1 MTTTWVATGIR
12 VALLLAIATGTL
24 VVATGCASV
33 APYERGTLAH
43 PTMSTE
49 DPYTSGIDEHVR
61 AVSEGA
67 AGGLAGGGGGCGC
80 N

>member
-1 MTTTWVATGIR
+1 MKPSLLSRGFR
-12 VALLLAIATGTL
+12 LLLVGALALGALAT
-24 VVATGCASV
+24 TGCVHV

-43 PTMSTE
+43 PTMTTE
-49 DPYTSGIDEHVR
+49 DMSTGLENHVR

-67 AGGLAGGGGGCGC
+67 TGGLGGGGGGCGC

>member
-1 MTTTWVATGIR
+1 MKTTILISFALVLGLASMACAT
-12 VALLLAIATGTL
+12 
-24 VVATGCASV
+24 V

-43 PTMSTE
+43 PTMTPE
-49 DPYTSGIDEHVR
+49 DVAIGLDAHVR

-67 AGGLAGGGGGCGC
+67 AGGLSGGGGGCGC